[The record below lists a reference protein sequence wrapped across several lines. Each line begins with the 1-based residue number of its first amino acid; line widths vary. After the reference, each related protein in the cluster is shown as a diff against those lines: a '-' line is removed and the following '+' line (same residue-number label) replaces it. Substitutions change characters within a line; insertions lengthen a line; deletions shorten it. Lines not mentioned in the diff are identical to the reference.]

1 LKSYF
6 TSCAF
11 LISKGFKNKIDLS
24 KEIPAQYDASKVED
38 KWYEYWME
46 NEYFHSTP
54 DDRESFTVV
63 IPPPN
68 VTGVLHMGHMLNNTI
83 QDVLVRRAR
92 MQGYNACW
100 VPGTDHASIATEA
113 KVVRRL
119 REKNIK
125 KSDLSRDEFM
135 EHAWDW
141 THEHGGIIL
150 EQLKKLGASCDWNRT
165 SFTMDEGYSES
176 VIDVFIDLFEK
187 GKIYRG
193 ARMINWDPVAKTAL
207 SDEEVI
213 HKEVDSK
220 LYHVKYKIVGEDD
233 YVTIATTRPETILG
247 DTAVC
252 INPDDERYTHLHGKK
267 VIVPLVNREVPI
279 ILDDYVDMEFGT
291 GCLKVTPAHDE
302 NDYNLGEKHNL
313 ETIDMMNDDGTVSE
327 AGELYIGMDRFDV
340 RKQIAKDLDEAGQ
353 LVEIEDY
360 KNKVGYSER
369 TDAVIEPRLSLQWW
383 VSMKELA
390 QPALENVMDDTVEFH
405 PAKFKNTYRHWMEN
419 VRDWC
424 ISRQL
429 WWGHRI
435 PAWYN
440 GNGDFVVAR
449 NEDEAKE
456 KFKIQN
462 LEFENL
468 KQDED
473 VLDTWFSSW
482 LWPIS
487 VFDPNYIKTGEANEE
502 LNYYY
507 PTKDLVTAPEIMF
520 FWVARMIIAG
530 YEYMDDKPFDNVY
543 YTGIVRDKKG
553 RKMSKSLGNSP
564 DPIDLIGQYGADGI
578 RMGMLFATPAGNDLP
593 FDEKLCEQGR
603 NFCNKIWNAFRF
615 LTMNMEEGV
624 EYEPTSEINKDDLS
638 DRWMAA
644 RIQETIIGVNKDFD
658 NYKLNDAL
666 KKVYSLIWDDFCDWY
681 IELAKPEVYGEN
693 IPVEKLNTAL
703 GFFEQL
709 MKLLHP
715 FMPFISE
722 EIYQHIQERSTDE
735 ALLVSR
741 WPEVD
746 ESKLNKD
753 DIALFSNMQQIVSS
767 LRNIRSEVNVSPKEE
782 LEVLINTKEQST
794 ADAILKNS
802 MVLKKLESIKSLTIS
817 TEIDKPKVYSSSI
830 VDGNE
835 IFVPLEGLV
844 DFEKERERI
853 QKEIDRL
860 EGFLKGI
867 EGKLA
872 NKGFVNNAP
881 PNVVELEK
889 KKKSDTEDSL
899 AKLREQLKDFEG

>member
-1 LKSYF
+1 
-6 TSCAF
+6 
-11 LISKGFKNKIDLS
+11 LS
-24 KEIPAQYDASKVED
+24 KEIPAQYDASKIED
-38 KWYEYWME
+38 KWYAYWME

-83 QDVLVRRAR
+83 QDVLIRRAR

-135 EHAWDW
+135 EHAWEW

-150 EQLKKLGASCDWNRT
+150 EQLKKLGASCDWDRT
-165 SFTMDEGYSES
+165 SFTMDEEYSES
-176 VIDVFIDLFEK
+176 VLDVFVDLFEK

-233 YVTIATTRPETILG
+233 FVTIATTRPETILG

-252 INPDDERYTHLHGKK
+252 INPHDERYTHLHGKK

-279 ILDDYVDMEFGT
+279 ILDDYVDVEFGT

-313 ETIDMMNDDGTVSE
+313 ETINMMNEDGTVSE
-327 AGELYIGMDRFDV
+327 EGELYIGMDRFDV
-340 RKQIAKDLDEAGQ
+340 RKQIAKDLDEIDQ

-360 KNKVGYSER
+360 KNKVGFSER

-383 VSMKELA
+383 VSMKELS
-390 QPALENVMDDTVEFH
+390 QPALENVMDDTVEFQ

-435 PAWYN
+435 PAYYY
-440 GNGDFVVAR
+440 GEGDDDFVVAKS
-449 NEDEAKE
+449 EAEAVKKAQE
-456 KFKIQN
+456 KSGN
-462 LEFENL
+462 ADLTASEL

-487 VFDPNYIKTGEANEE
+487 VFDPEYIKTGKANKE
-502 LNYYY
+502 LEYYY

-530 YEYMDDKPFDNVY
+530 YEYMDKKPFDNVY

-564 DPIDLIGQYGADGI
+564 DPIELIGQYGADGI

-624 EYEPTSEINKDDLS
+624 EYNPTTEINEDDLS

-644 RIQETIIGVNKDFD
+644 RIQETIVGVNKDFD

-693 IPVEKLNTAL
+693 IPVAKLNTAL

-722 EIYQHIQERSTDE
+722 EIYQHIKERSTDE
-735 ALLVSR
+735 ALLVSE
-741 WPEVD
+741 WPKVD
-746 ESKLNKD
+746 EAKSNED
-753 DIALFSNMQQIVSS
+753 DIALFASMQQIVSS

-794 ADAILKNS
+794 ADAILKNRS
-802 MVLKKLESIKSLTIS
+802 ILEKLENLKSLTVS
-817 TEIDKPKVYSSSI
+817 TEIEKPKVYSSSI
-830 VDGNE
+830 VGGNE

-844 DFEKERERI
+844 DFGKERERI

-860 EGFLKGI
+860 EGFLNGI
-867 EGKLA
+867 EKKLA

-881 PNVVELEK
+881 ENVVELEK